1 MPPRNVSTGSRAKS
15 SAVCGRRHC
24 GKIGAAARRTNI
36 DFQLSANQKPV
47 RSAIEGICLRFTDD
61 YWLARDRDGGFPHE
75 LHTMMAADGWL
86 GIAMPEAYGSISF
99 AITEAA
105 IMMQAIAESGAGMTG
120 ACAVHIDIFGLNPAI
135 DPLLYRRE
143 GLGTAEIVLSKR
155 ARKVGR

>member
-1 MPPRNVSTGSRAKS
+1 MT
-15 SAVCGRRHC
+15 
-24 GKIGAAARRTNI
+24 
-36 DFQLSANQKPV
+36 
-47 RSAIEGICLRFTDD
+47 
-61 YWLARDRDGGFPHE
+61 
-75 LHTMMAADGWL
+75 AADGWL
-86 GIAMPEAYGSISF
+86 GIAMPEAYGSSGF

-120 ACAVHIDIFGLNPAI
+120 AGAVHINIFGLNPAI